1 MTSACA
7 ISAMI
12 FHRHTDAPAL
22 AEMIKGETL
31 AVALTVEA
39 DGEGDERLEADGE
52 GLTVVVTRQG

>member
-39 DGEGDERLEADGE
+39 DGEG
-52 GLTVVVTRQG
+52 LTVVVTRQG